1 MAVFTQLSR
10 ADIEHFLA
18 QYSLG
23 KLISAEGIAE
33 GVSNSNFLLTAGP
46 PPKKYILT
54 VFEPRTPARDI
65 PFFMHLTEWLSDR
78 GIPCPRPVK
87 SRDGSTVRPMKA
99 KPAAVVS
106 FLEGK
111 NNPEI
116 TPEHLSLLGEL
127 VARMHFAA
135 EGFLEARRNAL
146 SIDGWQ
152 QLFARFRHSAS
163 DIYWGL
169 ERELAGELAYLE
181 AHWPSGLPRGIVH
194 TDLFPDNVFFSEDS
208 ARQLRI
214 TGVIDFYFAA
224 NDFWLYDLMM
234 CVNAWCFDGANRFVP
249 ERARALF
256 AAYEALRPLTQ
267 AERAAMPVLGRASA
281 MRIICTRAHDW
292 LYRRPDALVMPKD
305 PMEYIARL
313 RFHQKIKDWRGYGL

>member
-10 ADIEHFLA
+10 HDIEHFLS

-33 GVSNSNFLLTAGP
+33 GVSNSNFLLTVGP

-54 VFEPRTPARDI
+54 VFEPRTDERDI
-65 PFFMHLTEWLSDR
+65 PFFMHFTEWLSDR

-87 SRDGSTVRPMKA
+87 GRDGGTVRHIKG

-111 NNPEI
+111 NNPDM
-116 TPEHLSLLGEL
+116 TSEHLSLLGEL
-127 VARMHFAA
+127 VARLHFAA
-135 EGFLEARRNAL
+135 EGFLEARRNPL

-152 QLFARFRHSAS
+152 QLFSKFRHRAG
-163 DIYWGL
+163 DIDHGL
-169 ERELAGELAYLE
+169 ERELASELAYLE

-194 TDLFPDNVFFSEDS
+194 TDLFPDNVFFTQSGGG
-208 ARQLRI
+208 LRI

-234 CVNAWCFDGANRFVP
+234 CVNAWCFDDANRFLP
-249 ERARALF
+249 ERARALV
-256 AAYEALRPLTQ
+256 AAYEALRPLTER
-267 AERAAMPVLGRASA
+267 ERAAMPVLGRAAA
-281 MRIICTRAHDW
+281 MRIIATRCYDW
-292 LYRRPDALVMPKD
+292 LYHNPAVLVTPKD

>member
-10 ADIEHFLA
+10 AEIEHFLSF
-18 QYSLG
+18 YSLG

-33 GVSNSNFLLTAGP
+33 GVSNSNYLLTVGP
-46 PPKKYILT
+46 ALKKYILT
-54 VFEPRTPARDI
+54 VFEPRTDANGL

-87 SRDGSTVRPMKA
+87 DRDGRTIRELKN
-99 KPAAVVS
+99 KPASIVS
-106 FLEGK
+106 FLEGA
-111 NNPEI
+111 NNPEV
-116 TPEHLSLLGEL
+116 TPEHLSLLGAL
-127 VARMHFAA
+127 MARLHFAA

-152 QLFARFRHSAS
+152 QLFAQFRHHAG

-169 ERELAGELAYLE
+169 ERELAGELAWLE

-194 TDLFPDNVFFSEDS
+194 ADLFPDNVFFSQKEE
-208 ARQLRI
+208 LKI

-224 NDFWLYDLMM
+224 DDCWLYDLMIAM
-234 CVNAWCFDGANRFVP
+234 NAWCFDAAHRFVP

-256 AAYEALRPLTQ
+256 AAYERLRPLTD
-267 AERAAMPVLGRASA
+267 AERAAMPVMGRAAA
-281 MRIICTRAHDW
+281 MRFVCTRCYDW
-292 LYRRPDALVMPKD
+292 LYRAPNALVVPKD
-305 PMEYIARL
+305 PMEYIAKL
-313 RFHQKIKDWRGYGL
+313 RFHRKIKDWRGYGL